1 MFFAQQVAFLVR
13 ILVRK
18 CKKSKKVKKPFVFP
32 EKNFSNTKMKNKKIE
47 TLIFKAFL
55 KKAIAIGGRAATM
68 LLHALCVFLCS
79 PLFESEWESY

>member
-1 MFFAQQVAFLVR
+1 MFFAQHVAFLVR

-55 KKAIAIGGRAATM
+55 RIVFAIGGRLAM
-68 LLHALCVFLCS
+68 NLLHAYCVFLCS
-79 PLFESEWESY
+79 PLFDIPENP